1 MILIFS
7 ETNKKVK
14 KKKVK
19 KEIIRWEIIK
29 NQLILR
35 EDLEIDL
42 YLPNQ
47 V

>member
-7 ETNKKVK
+7 ETNNKVK
-14 KKKVK
+14 QKKVK